1 MSRYVFKLPD
11 LGEGTVEAEIVAWHV
26 KPGDVVAEED
36 VIVEVM
42 TDKASVEVP
51 SPIAGRVLATTGAPG
66 DMVPVGAE
74 LIAFET
80 DAAAGASAAAGAGP
94 SSAGAGASS
103 AGASMAGANGGQV
116 ARASTAAAAAPTGSA
131 GAAATRTGAGGTSA
145 DAARAGSGAASETSA
160 DGTRAG
166 AGGTSAAPAN
176 VARASTTVAS
186 AARGGGTAASRSG
199 GAAAAPAAAA
209 SAVGSADSGA
219 RAGNGAANGR
229 GQGHAERAGRVATSP
244 AIRRRAHEA
253 GVDLTQLAG
262 SGPNG
267 RILRQDFEAFVSSRS
282 GPKLVRSRPT
292 ELRLPTEPETEE
304 IKVIGIRR
312 VIAQRM
318 SEAKRNIPH
327 FAYVEEFDVTE
338 LESLRRH
345 LNSKLESG
353 TPALTYLPFIV
364 SALVRALGDFPQCNA
379 LYDSERGVIIRHRS
393 VHVGVATQTPEGLK
407 VPVVRDAQSL
417 GLWDLAAQMRRV
429 TDAARTN
436 KASRDELSG
445 STITVTSLGKLGGIA
460 STPIINAPE
469 VSIIGINRA
478 VERPMVYEGAITIRR
493 MMNLSSSFDHRFV
506 DGHDAAAMI
515 QALKERIEHPATI
528 FID

>member
-1 MSRYVFKLPD
+1 VSRFVFKLPD
-11 LGEGTVEAEIVAWHV
+11 LGEGTVEAEIVTWHV
-26 KPGDVVAEED
+26 KAGDTVAEED

-51 SPIAGRVLATTGAPG
+51 APVSGRVLSTTGAPG

-74 LIAFET
+74 LIVFET
-80 DAAAGASAAAGAGP
+80 DVGVAG
-94 SSAGAGASS
+94 
-103 AGASMAGANGGQV
+103 
-116 ARASTAAAAAPTGSA
+116 
-131 GAAATRTGAGGTSA
+131 
-145 DAARAGSGAASETSA
+145 E
-160 DGTRAG
+160 
-166 AGGTSAAPAN
+166 AAPAG
-176 VARASTTVAS
+176 VVVE
-186 AARGGGTAASRSG
+186 
-199 GAAAAPAAAA
+199 APAAAEALMAAAAKTPRAAAAKAPKAAAVPAVRA
-209 SAVGSADSGA
+209 S
-219 RAGNGAANGR
+219 AANG
-229 GQGHAERAGRVATSP
+229 HAPSDRPGRIATSP

-282 GPKLVRSRPT
+282 GSKLLRSPPAERRAPA
-292 ELRLPTEPETEE
+292 EPQTEE
-304 IKVIGIRR
+304 IKVIGMRR

-318 SEAKRNIPH
+318 SDAKRNIPH
-327 FAYVEEFDVTE
+327 FSYVEEFDVTE

-345 LNSKLESG
+345 LNSRLEPG
-353 TPALTYLPFIV
+353 THALTYLPFIV
-364 SALVRALGDFPQCNA
+364 SALVRVLRDFPQCNA

-407 VPVVRDAQSL
+407 VPVVHDAQSL

-429 TDAARTN
+429 TEAARSN
-436 KASRDELSG
+436 KASRNELSG

-469 VSIIGINRA
+469 VAIIGINRA
-478 VERPMVYEGAITIRR
+478 VERPVVYEGAITIRR

-528 FID
+528 FIV